1 MRTSKGTIKYKI
13 ISRKN
18 PQEPDGA
25 PVYYAKA
32 VQDRTME
39 FEDFVSHMS
48 DHNSPFSR
56 GVIHGVLTDMLDCL
70 QELVL
75 DGKSVRLG
83 DLGLFSVG
91 LTGRTAATQKDWD
104 PSLVE
109 GVKLNVRNT
118 KTWSNAELRKR
129 CRLSELSA
137 YDDGT
142 DDEDETG
149 TGGQP
154 SVDDGED
161 DGPVVQ

>member
-48 DHNSPFSR
+48 DHNSPYSR

-83 DLGLFSVG
+83 ELGLFSIG
-91 LTGRTAATQKDWD
+91 LTGKASASRGEWD
-104 PSLVE
+104 ASLVE

-129 CRLSELSA
+129 CRLSEMSA

-142 DDEDETG
+142 EEDETG
-149 TGGQP
+149 GEEEGG
-154 SVDDGED
+154 E